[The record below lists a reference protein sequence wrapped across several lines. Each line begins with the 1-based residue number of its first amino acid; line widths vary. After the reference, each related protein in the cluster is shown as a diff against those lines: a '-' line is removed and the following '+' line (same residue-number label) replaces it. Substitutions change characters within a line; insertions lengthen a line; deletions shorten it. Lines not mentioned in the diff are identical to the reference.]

1 MRRMRAGRLFRL
13 LMSDCSILTPSPLF
27 PLPLPL
33 APSPLHHLELPEE
46 RILLQKPDYIF
57 SVDEFVSVFCQS
69 SFLMNFQP
77 YTILKYSNLFFLF
90 YNGDSLTT
98 RCPVIPKDLPYLF
111 ARNRPFWSYVF
122 LRSQQYQGC
131 QTLSFVLLCKR
142 AVNLEEEQSI
152 TFYNQCQIT
161 RILHFGF
168 GKSNEKIKR
177 SNVGERLNS
186 IC

>member
-1 MRRMRAGRLFRL
+1 MQFCQKFRELVRNFRGSVGKVYITLHTRSERVIPPYLLSMRWLGHDEEDEDEEDEGWQAVQAAHSWL
-13 LMSDCSILTPSPLF
+13 LHPYSLSPLPPPSPSR
-27 PLPLPL
+27 PLSSP
-33 APSPLHHLELPEE
+33 PSRIARREDITLETWL
-46 RILLQKPDYIF
+46 F

-122 LRSQQYQGC
+122 LRS
-131 QTLSFVLLCKR
+131 
-142 AVNLEEEQSI
+142 
-152 TFYNQCQIT
+152 
-161 RILHFGF
+161 
-168 GKSNEKIKR
+168 
-177 SNVGERLNS
+177 
-186 IC
+186 